1 MKKTK
6 YQENLE
12 PKREHEK
19 KANIRRILNQK
30 ENVKKNRNEENPEPR
45 KKYDKNKYD
54 KNHQQKQKIVKRCLK
69 RTKNV

>member
-1 MKKTK
+1 MKKKK

-30 ENVKKNRNEENPEPR
+30 ENVKKKNRNEENPEPR

-54 KNHQQKQKIVKRCLK
+54 KNPQQNRKS
-69 RTKNV
+69 

>member
-45 KKYDKNKYD
+45 KKYDKINMTKIINKNR
-54 KNHQQKQKIVKRCLK
+54 KS
-69 RTKNV
+69 